1 MCHPDFPCSSCT
13 EIIWSRKE
21 VRSFIIQIKNILNFR
36 FFCPPPSVYLQ
47 GGGWARKRE
56 QFRQLLQTANPQL
69 SRITPAANMHAEL
82 QKADPRVHIGI
93 QALRDDQSNGNDS
106 TANGAVHWPNDPQEL
121 DFSNGKVRL
130 VYIVL

>member
-1 MCHPDFPCSSCT
+1 
-13 EIIWSRKE
+13 
-21 VRSFIIQIKNILNFR
+21 
-36 FFCPPPSVYLQ
+36 
-47 GGGWARKRE
+47 
-56 QFRQLLQTANPQL
+56 
-69 SRITPAANMHAEL
+69 MHAEL

>member
-1 MCHPDFPCSSCT
+1 MDRRNGK
-13 EIIWSRKE
+13 IIRKL
-21 VRSFIIQIKNILNFR
+21 RYNLLLNFR

-69 SRITPAANMHAEL
+69 SHITPTANMHAEL

-93 QALRDDQSNGNDS
+93 QALRDDVNGNDN
-106 TANGAVHWPNDPQEL
+106 TANGTVHWPNDPQEL
-121 DFSNGKVRL
+121 DFSNGKVIFISVVDKL
-130 VYIVL
+130 